1 MHKGICREEEEEC
14 KLNEHVLRR
23 EFNAGIHARPAFEDE
38 QEDRTADQGMNDA
51 DGSDFGRSDAACG
64 NIFRMSES
72 DITVLLFMCCL
83 CDSCINLNPSLL
95 KLLIHSAFRLV
106 DSYGLMFATF
116 NFYPFVHAGD
126 RKRRCVFSVLSDR
139 LGVASLL
146 PAVFVHTSV
155 SLEPSE
161 QRSNGKKK
169 QKKGTD
175 AERAVTP
182 GLGGQTKCTVI
193 YALNTK
199 NDEHEEE
206 IESLKEA
213 HEDEVQHIVTET
225 RDKIMQY
232 KSKMADE
239 ADLRRRLASL
249 EESVELHEHMKRQVE
264 EMRRDFEEKL
274 RAFSQTQAQFEADKR
289 RALEDL
295 RANHRQEVEELL
307 NNQQNQSATS
317 TEDQEK
323 LAELHRQEVEAL
335 MERLEELTKDKVRLM
350 EEYEAKLSKAQEYYE
365 RELEAMRRTH
375 QLTTENLLAWKRT
388 EVELRKEF
396 QAQEAALQRSLSKLR
411 SELQKAQEEAREN
424 RDKTNRLQTSLANAE
439 GTIKNQHKQ
448 LEEAI
453 QDGEIWVMQ
462 LKDTEYELEGSRER
476 VQQQATEILH
486 KASQIGSLQAT
497 QMAHEATIRNL
508 DQEQNRLKEKIG
520 RLEEEREALL
530 NQSQAANEQHRQQVL
545 KLEQSLRE
553 EHQGYEKELSRLRA
567 HYEEETR
574 RYREAQVRVLEEMED
589 KHQAMSEEAQ
599 QEKEEE
605 KKVLMKKMSQEF
617 EIKRLS
623 LEEQRDRLQQQL
635 DNLKEELSAKLNMAN
650 QEVSHLQELV
660 REGEQNLG
668 SAQTQINCLKE
679 TQEKLKIELDAT
691 RARVRETSNL
701 LTDLQEEIETQKQQH
716 EARVMSIRTE
726 EKQKMDKMADDLDQK
741 WRDALREE
749 VRLLKEELTEEYE
762 ADKQAAL
769 TQLSQQKELEMMAAR
784 EGWQRKVEDLLEQ
797 PETTNA
803 SFGKFSHASSI
814 QPSHQKPVTKES
826 HDKNATKCTISL
838 LKQSLEL
845 QLSQSQSALQQ
856 LQSQFNQERELLSQ
870 QLKGPGGASEAGA
883 ERGGSCLEGGPQED
897 LRYPETA
904 VRPGAADAE
913 IRAGGRRESEA
924 GNGFSTHCDE
934 LFTCCADA
942 YVCSDYTVT
951 MEINTTA
958 SLRAELNHLHATAIE
973 HLKQIHLKDN
983 TAVKR
988 ELEKAMEHSH
998 QQEQELLGRI
1008 SDLQAEV
1015 CSRSN
1020 RITDLDHEIHSL
1032 NETIDTLTRELELK
1046 GKEVLRVRSEANHQ
1060 IRAHEQDFA
1069 KRHER
1074 DMGELSVVHHRET
1087 HIMLADF
1094 NKAQEV
1100 LKDKI
1105 SALQILLEGTEEKL
1119 RNRESRP
1126 EDLHIIAELREMVTE
1141 REALVKK
1148 LVDDKKFY
1156 QLELVNRETG
1166 FSKVFNSSANVGVIN
1181 PLIKLKTGSQSDH
1194 RFHSQSALRF
1204 VSPPSHGGEKEE
1216 GREVEESSLPR
1227 LKKSL
1232 SLFRPLTPPPPPP
1245 PSPHPPHHPLPS
1257 LALPHA
1263 PHPPEP
1269 QAPHQGLRSFRS
1281 HFNRR
1286 FVFLPSIS
1294 RPEAKATTPS
1304 DPRGTEAGKSKEH
1317 VAKEEELYSQYFS
1330 F

>member
-1 MHKGICREEEEEC
+1 MATG
-14 KLNEHVLRR
+14 
-23 EFNAGIHARPAFEDE
+23 AGWQPPYSSSSSSSSSTKYTPSSMASMFY
-38 QEDRTADQGMNDA
+38 
-51 DGSDFGRSDAACG
+51 DGSLTLEYTQDLHLK
-64 NIFRMSES
+64 MS
-72 DITVLLFMCCL
+72 
-83 CDSCINLNPSLL
+83 
-95 KLLIHSAFRLV
+95 
-106 DSYGLMFATF
+106 
-116 NFYPFVHAGD
+116 
-126 RKRRCVFSVLSDR
+126 
-139 LGVASLL
+139 
-146 PAVFVHTSV
+146 
-155 SLEPSE
+155 
-161 QRSNGKKK
+161 KKIA
-169 QKKGTD
+169 Q
-175 AERAVTP
+175 
-182 GLGGQTKCTVI
+182 LTKVI

-249 EESVELHEHMKRQVE
+249 EESVELHEHMKRQALAEFEMYRQRMEDSQLCTEAQHTQRVVSMSREVE

-274 RAFSQTQAQFEADKR
+274 RAFSQAQAQFEAEKR
-289 RALEDL
+289 RALEEL
-295 RANHRQEVEELL
+295 RATHRQEVEELRD
-307 NNQQNQSATS
+307 NQQNHSANS
-317 TEDQEK
+317 SEDQEK
-323 LAELHRQEVEAL
+323 MAELHRQEVEAL
-335 MERLEELTKDKVRLM
+335 MDRLEELTKDKVRLV
-350 EEYEAKLSKAQEYYE
+350 EEYEAKLAKAQEYYE

-439 GTIKNQHKQ
+439 GTIQNLHKQ

-508 DQEQNRLKEKIG
+508 DLEQNRLKEKIG

-530 NQSQAANEQHRQQVL
+530 NQSQAANDQHKQQVL

-567 HYEEETR
+567 HYEEETLR
-574 RYREAQVRVLEEMED
+574 FREAQVRALEELED
-589 KHQAMSEEAQ
+589 KHRSMREDAE

-605 KKVLMKKMSQEF
+605 RELLITKMSQEF
-617 EIKRLS
+617 DIKRLS

-635 DNLKEELSAKLNMAN
+635 DNLKEELSAKVNMSN

-660 REGEQNLG
+660 REGEQNLS
-668 SAQTQINCLKE
+668 SAQNQISCLKD
-679 TQEKLKIELDAT
+679 TQEKLRIELDAT

-716 EARVMSIRTE
+716 EARVMAIRTE

-741 WRDALREE
+741 WREALREE

-769 TQLSQQKELEMMAAR
+769 TQVSQQKELELMAAR

-797 PETTNA
+797 
-803 SFGKFSHASSI
+803 
-814 QPSHQKPVTKES
+814 
-826 HDKNATKCTISL
+826 ISL

-870 QLKGPGGASEAGA
+870 QLKEMQREHQRREHRLQEAHCCA
-883 ERGGSCLEGGPQED
+883 LSTMEEARQHQ
-897 LRYPETA
+897 
-904 VRPGAADAE
+904 
-913 IRAGGRRESEA
+913 IRALEERLKQEQREEVHALKEAHRRTLEILRQQSEQELQTLRFELEDEGKA
-924 GNGFSTHCDE
+924 KLVLKTFSHLT
-934 LFTCCADA
+934 
-942 YVCSDYTVT
+942 YGVWVP
-951 MEINTTA
+951 A

-973 HLKQIHLKDN
+973 HLKQIHIKEN
-983 TAVKR
+983 STAKR
-988 ELEKAMEHSH
+988 ELEKALEHSH
-998 QQEQELLGRI
+998 QKEQELLVRI
-1008 SDLQAEV
+1008 SDLEAEV
-1015 CSRSN
+1015 CSRNS
-1020 RITDLDHEIHSL
+1020 RITNLDHEIHSL

-1060 IRAHEQDFA
+1060 IRVHEQDLT

-1074 DMGELSVVHHRET
+1074 DLGEMNAVHHRET
-1087 HIMLADF
+1087 HIILADF

-1100 LKDKI
+1100 LRDKI

-1126 EDLHIIAELREMVTE
+1126 EDLHLIAELREMVTE

-1181 PLIKLKTGSQSDH
+1181 PLIKSKAGSQSEH
-1194 RFHSQSALRF
+1194 RLNSFPSHSALRF
-1204 VSPPSHGGEKEE
+1204 VSPPTMTHEGQEE
-1216 GREVEESSLPR
+1216 AGREVEE
-1227 LKKSL
+1227 
-1232 SLFRPLTPPPPPP
+1232 
-1245 PSPHPPHHPLPS
+1245 PS
-1257 LALPHA
+1257 
-1263 PHPPEP
+1263 
-1269 QAPHQGLRSFRS
+1269 
-1281 HFNRR
+1281 
-1286 FVFLPSIS
+1286 
-1294 RPEAKATTPS
+1294 
-1304 DPRGTEAGKSKEH
+1304 
-1317 VAKEEELYSQYFS
+1317 
-1330 F
+1330 

>member
-1 MHKGICREEEEEC
+1 MATG
-14 KLNEHVLRR
+14 
-23 EFNAGIHARPAFEDE
+23 AGWQPPYNTSTSNTKYTPSPTSTMFY
-38 QEDRTADQGMNDA
+38 
-51 DGSDFGRSDAACG
+51 DGSLTLEYTQDLHLK
-64 NIFRMSES
+64 MS
-72 DITVLLFMCCL
+72 
-83 CDSCINLNPSLL
+83 
-95 KLLIHSAFRLV
+95 
-106 DSYGLMFATF
+106 
-116 NFYPFVHAGD
+116 
-126 RKRRCVFSVLSDR
+126 
-139 LGVASLL
+139 
-146 PAVFVHTSV
+146 
-155 SLEPSE
+155 
-161 QRSNGKKK
+161 KKIA
-169 QKKGTD
+169 Q
-175 AERAVTP
+175 
-182 GLGGQTKCTVI
+182 LTKVI

-249 EESVELHEHMKRQVE
+249 EESVELHEHMKRQALAEFEMYRQRMEDSQLCTEAQHTQRVVSMSREVE

-274 RAFSQTQAQFEADKR
+274 RAFSQAQAQFEADKR
-289 RALEDL
+289 RALEEL
-295 RANHRQEVEELL
+295 RATHRQEVEELL

-335 MERLEELTKDKVRLM
+335 MERVEELTKDKVRLV
-350 EEYEAKLSKAQEYYE
+350 EEYEAKLAKAQEYYE

-508 DQEQNRLKEKIG
+508 DQEQSRLKEKIS
-520 RLEEEREALL
+520 RLEEERETLL
-530 NQSQAANEQHRQQVL
+530 NQSQVANEQHKQQVL

-553 EHQGYEKELSRLRA
+553 EHQGYEKELTRLRA
-567 HYEEETR
+567 HYEEEMLR
-574 RYREAQVRVLEEMED
+574 FKEAQVRALEELEE

-605 KKVLMKKMSQEF
+605 KKLLVAKMSQEF

-668 SAQTQINCLKE
+668 SAQTQITCLRE

-691 RARVRETSNL
+691 RSRVRETSSL
-701 LTDLQEEIETQKQQH
+701 LTDLQEEIETQRQQH

-762 ADKQAAL
+762 ADKQVAL

-797 PETTNA
+797 
-803 SFGKFSHASSI
+803 
-814 QPSHQKPVTKES
+814 
-826 HDKNATKCTISL
+826 ISL

-870 QLKGPGGASEAGA
+870 QLKEMQREHQRREHRLQEAHCCA
-883 ERGGSCLEGGPQED
+883 LSTMEEARQHQ
-897 LRYPETA
+897 
-904 VRPGAADAE
+904 
-913 IRAGGRRESEA
+913 IRALEERLKQEQREEVHALKEAHRRTLDILRQQSDQELQTLRFELE
-924 GNGFSTHCDE
+924 DE
-934 LFTCCADA
+934 GKAKL
-942 YVCSDYTVT
+942 
-951 MEINTTA
+951 A

-973 HLKQIHLKDN
+973 HLKQIHLKEN
-983 TAVKR
+983 TAAKR

-998 QQEQELLGRI
+998 KQEQELLVRI

-1060 IRAHEQDFA
+1060 IRAHEQDLS

-1074 DMGELSVVHHRET
+1074 DLGELTVVHHRET
-1087 HIMLADF
+1087 QIMLADF

-1166 FSKVFNSSANVGVIN
+1166 FNKVFNSSANVGVIN
-1181 PLIKLKTGSQSDH
+1181 PLIKLKTGSQSGH
-1194 RFHSQSALRF
+1194 RFTSFPSQSALRL
-1204 VSPPSHGGEKEE
+1204 VSPPTMSHEGEEEE
-1216 GREVEESSLPR
+1216 GREVVEVGPGGCLAPPHSPLHRSLPR
-1227 LKKSL
+1227 LRKAPPLFSPLPL
-1232 SLFRPLTPPPPPP
+1232 SPLPQHHPPPPPP
-1245 PSPHPPHHPLPS
+1245 PSPHPPHHPMPS
-1257 LALPHA
+1257 LALPPHA
-1263 PHPPEP
+1263 PHPQEALV
-1269 QAPHQGLRSFRS
+1269 QHQGLQSFRS
-1281 HFNRR
+1281 
-1286 FVFLPSIS
+1286 L
-1294 RPEAKATTPS
+1294 PEANATTPS
-1304 DPRGTEAGKSKEH
+1304 NLRGLEAGKSKEYI
-1317 VAKEEELYSQYFS
+1317 AKEEELYSQYFS

>member
-1 MHKGICREEEEEC
+1 MAAGAGWLPPYSSASGGGI
-14 KLNEHVLRR
+14 KH
-23 EFNAGIHARPAFEDE
+23 PSSSSS
-38 QEDRTADQGMNDA
+38 GMFY
-51 DGSDFGRSDAACG
+51 DGSVTLDYTQEMHLK
-64 NIFRMSES
+64 MS
-72 DITVLLFMCCL
+72 
-83 CDSCINLNPSLL
+83 
-95 KLLIHSAFRLV
+95 
-106 DSYGLMFATF
+106 
-116 NFYPFVHAGD
+116 
-126 RKRRCVFSVLSDR
+126 
-139 LGVASLL
+139 
-146 PAVFVHTSV
+146 
-155 SLEPSE
+155 
-161 QRSNGKKK
+161 KKIA
-169 QKKGTD
+169 Q
-175 AERAVTP
+175 
-182 GLGGQTKCTVI
+182 LTKVI

-206 IESLKEA
+206 IESLKDA

-249 EESVELHEHMKRQVE
+249 EESVELHEHMKRQALAEFEMYRQRMEDSQLCTEAQHTQRVVSMSREVE

-274 RAFSQTQAQFEADKR
+274 RAFSQAQAQFEVEKR

-295 RANHRQEVEELL
+295 RHTHRQEVEELL

-335 MERLEELTKDKVRLM
+335 MERVEELTKDKVRLV
-350 EEYEAKLSKAQEYYE
+350 EEFEAKLGKAQEYYE

-424 RDKTNRLQTSLANAE
+424 RDKTNRLQTSLANTE
-439 GTIKNQHKQ
+439 GTIKNLHKQ

-497 QMAHEATIRNL
+497 QMAHEASIRNL
-508 DQEQNRLKEKIG
+508 EQEQSRLKEKIG

-530 NQSQAANEQHRQQVL
+530 NQNQSNNEQHKQQVL
-545 KLEQSLRE
+545 TLEQSLRE
-553 EHQGYEKELSRLRA
+553 DHQGYEKELSRLRA
-567 HYEEETR
+567 HYEDEAR
-574 RYREAQVRVLEEMED
+574 RFREAQVRALEDMEE
-589 KHQAMSEEAQ
+589 KHRTMTEEAQ

-605 KKVLMKKMSQEF
+605 KKLLVAEMSQEF

-635 DNLKEELSAKLNMAN
+635 DNLKEELLAKVNMAN

-660 REGEQNLG
+660 REGQQNLG
-668 SAQTQINCLKE
+668 SAQTQISCLKE
-679 TQEKLKIELDAT
+679 TQEKLRIELDAT

-701 LTDLQEEIETQKQQH
+701 LTDLQEEIETEKQQH

-726 EKQKMDKMADDLDQK
+726 EKQKTDKMADDLDQK

-762 ADKQAAL
+762 ADKQAVL

-797 PETTNA
+797 
-803 SFGKFSHASSI
+803 
-814 QPSHQKPVTKES
+814 
-826 HDKNATKCTISL
+826 ISL

-845 QLSQSQSALQQ
+845 QLSQSQAALQQ
-856 LQSQFNQERELLSQ
+856 LQSQFSQERELLSQ
-870 QLKGPGGASEAGA
+870 QLKEMQREHQRREHRLQEAHCCA
-883 ERGGSCLEGGPQED
+883 LSTMEEARQHQ
-897 LRYPETA
+897 
-904 VRPGAADAE
+904 
-913 IRAGGRRESEA
+913 IRALEERLKQEQREEVHVLKEAHRRTLDILRQQSEQELQTLR
-924 GNGFSTHCDE
+924 FELEDE
-934 LFTCCADA
+934 GKAKL
-942 YVCSDYTVT
+942 
-951 MEINTTA
+951 A

-973 HLKQIHLKDN
+973 HLKQIHLKEN
-983 TAVKR
+983 TAAKR
-988 ELEKAMEHSH
+988 ELENAMKHSH
-998 QQEQELLGRI
+998 EQEEELLLRL

-1046 GKEVLRVRSEANHQ
+1046 GKEVLRVRSEANQQ
-1060 IRAHEQDFA
+1060 IRAHEQDLT

-1074 DMGELSVVHHRET
+1074 DLGELSIVHHRET
-1087 HIMLADF
+1087 QIMLADF

-1126 EDLHIIAELREMVTE
+1126 EDLHVIAELREMVTE

-1181 PLIKLKTGSQSDH
+1181 PLIKH
-1194 RFHSQSALRF
+1194 
-1204 VSPPSHGGEKEE
+1204 
-1216 GREVEESSLPR
+1216 
-1227 LKKSL
+1227 
-1232 SLFRPLTPPPPPP
+1232 PLPPP
-1245 PSPHPPHHPLPS
+1245 PHPPHHPPPS
-1257 LALPHA
+1257 LAPPPPYA
-1263 PHPPEP
+1263 PHPQEAPLKP
-1269 QAPHQGLRSFRS
+1269 QALLSHRS
-1281 HFNRR
+1281 
-1286 FVFLPSIS
+1286 L
-1294 RPEAKATTPS
+1294 PEAGMA
-1304 DPRGTEAGKSKEH
+1304 DLNGAEEEEGQSKETLT
-1317 VAKEEELYSQYFS
+1317 EEDELYAQYFT

>member
-1 MHKGICREEEEEC
+1 MATG
-14 KLNEHVLRR
+14 
-23 EFNAGIHARPAFEDE
+23 AGWQPPYNTSTSSSTKYT
-38 QEDRTADQGMNDA
+38 QSPTASMFY
-51 DGSDFGRSDAACG
+51 DGSLTLDYTQDLHLK
-64 NIFRMSES
+64 MS
-72 DITVLLFMCCL
+72 
-83 CDSCINLNPSLL
+83 
-95 KLLIHSAFRLV
+95 
-106 DSYGLMFATF
+106 
-116 NFYPFVHAGD
+116 
-126 RKRRCVFSVLSDR
+126 
-139 LGVASLL
+139 
-146 PAVFVHTSV
+146 
-155 SLEPSE
+155 
-161 QRSNGKKK
+161 KKIA
-169 QKKGTD
+169 Q
-175 AERAVTP
+175 
-182 GLGGQTKCTVI
+182 LTKVI

-206 IESLKEA
+206 LESLKEA
-213 HEDEVQHIVTET
+213 HVDEVQHIVTET

-249 EESVELHEHMKRQVE
+249 EESVELHEHMKRQALAEFEMYRQRMEDSQLCTEAQHTQRVVSMSREVE

-274 RAFSQTQAQFEADKR
+274 RSFSQAQAHFEAEKR
-289 RALEDL
+289 RALEEL
-295 RANHRQEVEELL
+295 RTTHRQEVEELL

-317 TEDQEK
+317 TEDQER

-335 MERLEELTKDKVRLM
+335 MERVEEITKDKVRLV
-350 EEYEAKLSKAQEYYE
+350 EEYEAKLGKAQEYYE

-411 SELQKAQEEAREN
+411 SELQKAHEEAREN
-424 RDKTNRLQTSLANAE
+424 RDRTNRLQTSLANAE
-439 GTIKNQHKQ
+439 GTIKNLHKQ

-497 QMAHEATIRNL
+497 QMAHEASIRNL
-508 DQEQNRLKEKIG
+508 DQEQSRLKEKIS

-530 NQSQAANEQHRQQVL
+530 NQSQACNEQHKQQVI

-567 HYEEETR
+567 HYEEEMHR
-574 RYREAQVRVLEEMED
+574 FREAQVRALEELEE

-605 KKVLMKKMSQEF
+605 KRLLMTKMSQEF

-650 QEVSHLQELV
+650 QEVSHFQELV
-660 REGEQNLG
+660 REGQQNMG
-668 SAQTQINCLKE
+668 SAQTQISCLKE
-679 TQEKLKIELDAT
+679 TQEKLKVELDAT

-701 LTDLQEEIETQKQQH
+701 LHDLQEEIETQKQQH

-762 ADKQAAL
+762 ADKQAAQ

-797 PETTNA
+797 NPQH
-803 SFGKFSHASSI
+803 K
-814 QPSHQKPVTKES
+814 
-826 HDKNATKCTISL
+826 ISL

-870 QLKGPGGASEAGA
+870 QLKEMQREHQRREHRLQEAHCCA
-883 ERGGSCLEGGPQED
+883 LSTMEEARQHQ
-897 LRYPETA
+897 
-904 VRPGAADAE
+904 
-913 IRAGGRRESEA
+913 IRALEERLKQEQREEVHALKEAHRRTFDILRQQSDQELQTLRFELE
-924 GNGFSTHCDE
+924 DE
-934 LFTCCADA
+934 GKAKL
-942 YVCSDYTVT
+942 
-951 MEINTTA
+951 A

-973 HLKQIHLKDN
+973 HLKQIHLKEH
-983 TAVKR
+983 TVVKR

-998 QQEQELLGRI
+998 QQEQELLVRV
-1008 SDLQAEV
+1008 SDLQSEV
-1015 CSRSN
+1015 CSRCN

-1032 NETIDTLTRELELK
+1032 NETIDTLTRELEHK

-1060 IRAHEQDFA
+1060 IRAHEQDLA

-1074 DMGELSVVHHRET
+1074 DLGEISVVHHRET
-1087 HIMLADF
+1087 QIMLADF

-1105 SALQILLEGTEEKL
+1105 TALQILLEGTEEKL

-1126 EDLHIIAELREMVTE
+1126 EDLHLIAELREMVTE

-1181 PLIKLKTGSQSDH
+1181 PLIK
-1194 RFHSQSALRF
+1194 F
-1204 VSPPSHGGEKEE
+1204 
-1216 GREVEESSLPR
+1216 
-1227 LKKSL
+1227 
-1232 SLFRPLTPPPPPP
+1232 
-1245 PSPHPPHHPLPS
+1245 
-1257 LALPHA
+1257 
-1263 PHPPEP
+1263 
-1269 QAPHQGLRSFRS
+1269 
-1281 HFNRR
+1281 
-1286 FVFLPSIS
+1286 
-1294 RPEAKATTPS
+1294 
-1304 DPRGTEAGKSKEH
+1304 
-1317 VAKEEELYSQYFS
+1317 
-1330 F
+1330 

>member
-1 MHKGICREEEEEC
+1 MA
-14 KLNEHVLRR
+14 
-23 EFNAGIHARPAFEDE
+23 AGAGWQPPFSGSVAGKHSPPSGCFYGGGTLEYT
-38 QEDRTADQGMNDA
+38 QELHLK
-51 DGSDFGRSDAACG
+51 
-64 NIFRMSES
+64 MS
-72 DITVLLFMCCL
+72 
-83 CDSCINLNPSLL
+83 
-95 KLLIHSAFRLV
+95 
-106 DSYGLMFATF
+106 
-116 NFYPFVHAGD
+116 
-126 RKRRCVFSVLSDR
+126 
-139 LGVASLL
+139 
-146 PAVFVHTSV
+146 
-155 SLEPSE
+155 
-161 QRSNGKKK
+161 KKIA
-169 QKKGTD
+169 Q
-175 AERAVTP
+175 
-182 GLGGQTKCTVI
+182 LTKVI

-249 EESVELHEHMKRQVE
+249 EESVELHEHMKRQALAEFEMYRQRMEDSQLCTEAQHTQRVVSMSREVE

-274 RAFSQTQAQFEADKR
+274 RSFSQAQAQFEADKR
-289 RALEDL
+289 RALEEL
-295 RANHRQEVEELL
+295 RAAHRQEVEELL
-307 NNQQNQSATS
+307 NNQQNQSASS

-335 MERLEELTKDKVRLM
+335 MERVEELSKDKVRLV
-350 EEYEAKLSKAQEYYE
+350 EEYEAKLGKAQEYYE

-439 GTIKNQHKQ
+439 GTIKNLHKQ

-486 KASQIGSLQAT
+486 KASKSSFCLFLQ
-497 QMAHEATIRNL
+497 
-508 DQEQNRLKEKIG
+508 
-520 RLEEEREALL
+520 
-530 NQSQAANEQHRQQVL
+530 
-545 KLEQSLRE
+545 
-553 EHQGYEKELSRLRA
+553 HQ
-567 HYEEETR
+567 
-574 RYREAQVRVLEEMED
+574 
-589 KHQAMSEEAQ
+589 
-599 QEKEEE
+599 
-605 KKVLMKKMSQEF
+605 KMSQEF

-660 REGEQNLG
+660 REGEQNMG
-668 SAQTQINCLKE
+668 SAQTQISCLKE

-749 VRLLKEELTEEYE
+749 VRLLKEELNEEYE
-762 ADKQAAL
+762 VDKQASL

-797 PETTNA
+797 
-803 SFGKFSHASSI
+803 
-814 QPSHQKPVTKES
+814 
-826 HDKNATKCTISL
+826 ISL

-870 QLKGPGGASEAGA
+870 QLKEMQREHQRREHRLQEAHCCA
-883 ERGGSCLEGGPQED
+883 LSTMEEARQHQ
-897 LRYPETA
+897 
-904 VRPGAADAE
+904 
-913 IRAGGRRESEA
+913 IRALEERLKQEQREEVHALKEAHRRTLDILRQQSDQELQTLRFELE
-924 GNGFSTHCDE
+924 DE
-934 LFTCCADA
+934 GKAKL
-942 YVCSDYTVT
+942 
-951 MEINTTA
+951 A

-973 HLKQIHLKDN
+973 HLKQIHLKDH
-983 TAVKR
+983 TSVKR
-988 ELEKAMEHSH
+988 DLENAMEHSH
-998 QQEQELLGRI
+998 QQEQELLVRI
-1008 SDLQAEV
+1008 SDLQSEV

-1060 IRAHEQDFA
+1060 IRAHEQDLT

-1074 DMGELSVVHHRET
+1074 DLGELSAVHHRET
-1087 HIMLADF
+1087 QIMLADF

-1126 EDLHIIAELREMVTE
+1126 EDLHLIAELREMVTE

-1166 FSKVFNSSANVGVIN
+1166 FNKVFNSSANVGVIN
-1181 PLIKLKTGSQSDH
+1181 PLIK
-1194 RFHSQSALRF
+1194 
-1204 VSPPSHGGEKEE
+1204 PS
-1216 GREVEESSLPR
+1216 
-1227 LKKSL
+1227 
-1232 SLFRPLTPPPPPP
+1232 
-1245 PSPHPPHHPLPS
+1245 
-1257 LALPHA
+1257 
-1263 PHPPEP
+1263 
-1269 QAPHQGLRSFRS
+1269 
-1281 HFNRR
+1281 
-1286 FVFLPSIS
+1286 
-1294 RPEAKATTPS
+1294 
-1304 DPRGTEAGKSKEH
+1304 
-1317 VAKEEELYSQYFS
+1317 
-1330 F
+1330 

>member
-1 MHKGICREEEEEC
+1 MPR
-14 KLNEHVLRR
+14 KLLALGYEPTVSGAS
-23 EFNAGIHARPAFEDE
+23 EAGRDASRLAWGQDWAGSTSSGSGGGKCSSCPASS
-38 QEDRTADQGMNDA
+38 GMFY
-51 DGSDFGRSDAACG
+51 DGSLTLEYTQDLHLK
-64 NIFRMSES
+64 MS
-72 DITVLLFMCCL
+72 
-83 CDSCINLNPSLL
+83 
-95 KLLIHSAFRLV
+95 
-106 DSYGLMFATF
+106 
-116 NFYPFVHAGD
+116 
-126 RKRRCVFSVLSDR
+126 
-139 LGVASLL
+139 
-146 PAVFVHTSV
+146 
-155 SLEPSE
+155 
-161 QRSNGKKK
+161 KKIA
-169 QKKGTD
+169 Q
-175 AERAVTP
+175 
-182 GLGGQTKCTVI
+182 LTKVI

-249 EESVELHEHMKRQVE
+249 EESVELHEHMKRQVIRCCRALSALAEFEMYRQRMEDSQLCTEAQHTQRVVSMSREVE

-274 RAFSQTQAQFEADKR
+274 RTFSQAQAQFEADKR
-289 RALEDL
+289 RALDEM
-295 RANHRQEVEELL
+295 RATHRQEVEELR
-307 NNQQNQSATS
+307 NNQQNHSATS
-317 TEDQEK
+317 AEDQEK
-323 LAELHRQEVEAL
+323 LAELHRQEVESL
-335 MERLEELTKDKVRLM
+335 MERVEELTKDKVRLV
-350 EEYEAKLSKAQEYYE
+350 EEYEAKLAKAQEYYE

-439 GTIKNQHKQ
+439 GTIKNLHKQ

-462 LKDTEYELEGSRER
+462 LKDTEYELESSRER

-508 DQEQNRLKEKIG
+508 DQEQSRLKEKIS
-520 RLEEEREALL
+520 RLEEGRESLL
-530 NQSQAANEQHRQQVL
+530 NQSQAANEQHKQQVV

-567 HYEEETR
+567 HYEEETL
-574 RYREAQVRVLEEMED
+574 RYKEAQVRALEELED
-589 KHQAMSEEAQ
+589 KHRTMREEAHH
-599 QEKEEE
+599 EKEEE
-605 KKVLMKKMSQEF
+605 KKLLINKMSQEF

-635 DNLKEELSAKLNMAN
+635 DNLKEELTAKVNMAN
-650 QEVSHLQELV
+650 QEVSHLQEMV
-660 REGEQNLG
+660 REGEQNLN
-668 SAQTQINCLKE
+668 SAQTQISCLKE
-679 TQEKLKIELDAT
+679 TQDKLRIELDAT

-716 EARVMSIRTE
+716 EARVMAIRTE

-749 VRLLKEELTEEYE
+749 VRLLREELTEEYE

-769 TQLSQQKELEMMAAR
+769 TQLSQQKELELMAAR

-797 PETTNA
+797 
-803 SFGKFSHASSI
+803 
-814 QPSHQKPVTKES
+814 
-826 HDKNATKCTISL
+826 ISL

-845 QLSQSQSALQQ
+845 QLTQSQSSLQQ

-870 QLKGPGGASEAGA
+870 QLKEMQREHQRREHRLQEAHCCALSTMEEARQHQIRALEERLKQEQREEVHALKEAHRRTLEILRQQSE
-883 ERGGSCLEGGPQED
+883 QELQT
-897 LRYPETA
+897 LRYEL
-904 VRPGAADAE
+904 E
-913 IRAGGRRESEA
+913 
-924 GNGFSTHCDE
+924 DE
-934 LFTCCADA
+934 GKAKL
-942 YVCSDYTVT
+942 
-951 MEINTTA
+951 A

-973 HLKQIHLKDN
+973 HLKQIHLKEN
-983 TAVKR
+983 NVAKR

-998 QQEQELLGRI
+998 KQEQELLVRL
-1008 SDLQAEV
+1008 SDLQGEL

-1060 IRAHEQDFA
+1060 IRAHEQDLG
-1069 KRHER
+1069 KRHDR
-1074 DMGELSVVHHRET
+1074 DLEELRIVHHREAQ
-1087 HIMLADF
+1087 IMLADF

-1100 LKDKI
+1100 LRDKI

-1126 EDLHIIAELREMVTE
+1126 EDLHLIAELREMVTE

-1166 FSKVFNSSANVGVIN
+1166 FNKVFNSSANVGVIN
-1181 PLIKLKTGSQSDH
+1181 PLIKSKTGSQSDWRPPSFPSH
-1194 RFHSQSALRF
+1194 SALRI
-1204 VSPPSHGGEKEE
+1204 VSPPATSRE
-1216 GREVEESSLPR
+1216 GQEQEGQEVEEVGPGGCVVPPHSPLQRSLPR
-1227 LKKSL
+1227 LKKAL
-1232 SLFRPLTPPPPPP
+1232 PLFSPPLPPHPSHHPTPPP
-1245 PSPHPPHHPLPS
+1245 
-1257 LALPHA
+1257 HA
-1263 PHPPEP
+1263 PQDPHVQH
-1269 QAPHQGLRSFRS
+1269 QALQVCRS
-1281 HFNRR
+1281 
-1286 FVFLPSIS
+1286 L
-1294 RPEAKATTPS
+1294 PEANAATPS
-1304 DPRGTEAGKSKEH
+1304 DSGGTEEEKSKEYLT
-1317 VAKEEELYSQYFS
+1317 KEEELYSQYFT

>member
-1 MHKGICREEEEEC
+1 MATG
-14 KLNEHVLRR
+14 
-23 EFNAGIHARPAFEDE
+23 AGWQPPYNPPTTLSSKFAPPPPSSMFY
-38 QEDRTADQGMNDA
+38 
-51 DGSDFGRSDAACG
+51 DG
-64 NIFRMSES
+64 
-72 DITVLLFMCCL
+72 
-83 CDSCINLNPSLL
+83 
-95 KLLIHSAFRLV
+95 
-106 DSYGLMFATF
+106 GL
-116 NFYPFVHAGD
+116 
-126 RKRRCVFSVLSDR
+126 
-139 LGVASLL
+139 
-146 PAVFVHTSV
+146 
-155 SLEPSE
+155 SLEYTQDLHLKMS
-161 QRSNGKKK
+161 KKIA
-169 QKKGTD
+169 Q
-175 AERAVTP
+175 
-182 GLGGQTKCTVI
+182 LTKVI

-232 KSKMADE
+232 KSKMSDE
-239 ADLRRRLASL
+239 ADLRRRLAGL
-249 EESVELHEHMKRQVE
+249 EESVELHEHMKRQALAEFEMYRQRMEDSQLCTEAQHTQRVVSMSREVE

-274 RAFSQTQAQFEADKR
+274 RSFSTAQAQFEAEKR

-295 RANHRQEVEELL
+295 RTTHRQEVEDLL
-307 NNQQNQSATS
+307 NKQHNQSASS

-335 MERLEELTKDKVRLM
+335 MERVEELSKDKVRLV
-350 EEYEAKLSKAQEYYE
+350 EEYEAKLGKAQEYYE

-439 GTIKNQHKQ
+439 GTIKNLHKQ

-462 LKDTEYELEGSRER
+462 LKDTEYELESSRER

-497 QMAHEATIRNL
+497 QMSHEATIRNL
-508 DQEQNRLKEKIG
+508 DLEQNRLKEKIG
-520 RLEEEREALL
+520 RLEEEREAVL
-530 NQSQAANEQHRQQVL
+530 NQSQTASEQHKQTVI

-553 EHQGYEKELSRLRA
+553 EHQGYEKELCRLRA
-567 HYEEETR
+567 HYEEETHR
-574 RYREAQVRVLEEMED
+574 FKDAQVRVLGELEE
-589 KHQAMSEEAQ
+589 KHTAMREEAQ

-605 KKVLMKKMSQEF
+605 KTILIAKLSQEF

-668 SAQTQINCLKE
+668 SAQTQISCLKE
-679 TQEKLKIELDAT
+679 TQEKLRTELDAT
-691 RARVRETSNL
+691 RSRVRETSNL
-701 LTDLQEEIETQKQQH
+701 LTDLQEEIETQRQQH
-716 EARVMSIRTE
+716 DARVMSIRTE

-749 VRLLKEELTEEYE
+749 VRLLKEELTEEYD
-762 ADKQAAL
+762 ADKQVTL

-784 EGWQRKVEDLLEQ
+784 ESWQRKVEDLLEQ
-797 PETTNA
+797 
-803 SFGKFSHASSI
+803 
-814 QPSHQKPVTKES
+814 
-826 HDKNATKCTISL
+826 ISL

-870 QLKGPGGASEAGA
+870 QLKEMQREHQRREHRLQEAHCCA
-883 ERGGSCLEGGPQED
+883 LSTMEEARQHQ
-897 LRYPETA
+897 
-904 VRPGAADAE
+904 
-913 IRAGGRRESEA
+913 IRALEERLKQEQREEVHALKEAHRRTLDILRQQSDQELQTLRFELE
-924 GNGFSTHCDE
+924 DE
-934 LFTCCADA
+934 GKAKL
-942 YVCSDYTVT
+942 
-951 MEINTTA
+951 A

-973 HLKQIHLKDN
+973 HLKQIHLKEN
-983 TAVKR
+983 SVAKR

-998 QQEQELLGRI
+998 QQEQELLVRI
-1008 SDLQAEV
+1008 SDLQSEV

-1060 IRAHEQDFA
+1060 IRWVKNNCRAHEQDLT

-1074 DMGELSVVHHRET
+1074 DLGEMSILHHRET
-1087 HIMLADF
+1087 QIMLADF

-1105 SALQILLEGTEEKL
+1105 TALQILLEGTEEKL

-1126 EDLHIIAELREMVTE
+1126 EDLHLIAELRELVSE

-1166 FSKVFNSSANVGVIN
+1166 FSKVFTSSANVGVIN
-1181 PLIKLKTGSQSDH
+1181 PLIK
-1194 RFHSQSALRF
+1194 
-1204 VSPPSHGGEKEE
+1204 PS
-1216 GREVEESSLPR
+1216 
-1227 LKKSL
+1227 
-1232 SLFRPLTPPPPPP
+1232 
-1245 PSPHPPHHPLPS
+1245 
-1257 LALPHA
+1257 
-1263 PHPPEP
+1263 
-1269 QAPHQGLRSFRS
+1269 
-1281 HFNRR
+1281 
-1286 FVFLPSIS
+1286 
-1294 RPEAKATTPS
+1294 
-1304 DPRGTEAGKSKEH
+1304 
-1317 VAKEEELYSQYFS
+1317 
-1330 F
+1330 

>member
-1 MHKGICREEEEEC
+1 MA
-14 KLNEHVLRR
+14 
-23 EFNAGIHARPAFEDE
+23 AGAGWQPPYITSSTGSTKYTTTSPTSSSMFY
-38 QEDRTADQGMNDA
+38 
-51 DGSDFGRSDAACG
+51 DGSVTLEYTQDLHLK
-64 NIFRMSES
+64 MS
-72 DITVLLFMCCL
+72 
-83 CDSCINLNPSLL
+83 
-95 KLLIHSAFRLV
+95 
-106 DSYGLMFATF
+106 
-116 NFYPFVHAGD
+116 
-126 RKRRCVFSVLSDR
+126 
-139 LGVASLL
+139 
-146 PAVFVHTSV
+146 
-155 SLEPSE
+155 
-161 QRSNGKKK
+161 KKIA
-169 QKKGTD
+169 Q
-175 AERAVTP
+175 
-182 GLGGQTKCTVI
+182 LTKVI

-249 EESVELHEHMKRQVE
+249 EESVELHEQMKRQ
-264 EMRRDFEEKL
+264 
-274 RAFSQTQAQFEADKR
+274 A
-289 RALEDL
+289 
-295 RANHRQEVEELL
+295 
-307 NNQQNQSATS
+307 
-317 TEDQEK
+317 
-323 LAELHRQEVEAL
+323 LAEFEMYRQRMEDSQLCTEAQHTQRVVSMSREVEAL
-335 MERLEELTKDKVRLM
+335 MERVEELTKDKVRLV
-350 EEYEAKLSKAQEYYE
+350 EEYEAKLAKAQEYYE

-396 QAQEAALQRSLSKLR
+396 QAQDAALQRSLSKLR

-424 RDKTNRLQTSLANAE
+424 RDKTNRLQTSLVNAE
-439 GTIKNQHKQ
+439 GTIKNLHKQ

-462 LKDTEYELEGSRER
+462 LKDTEYELESSRER

-508 DQEQNRLKEKIG
+508 DQEQSRIKEKIS

-530 NQSQAANEQHRQQVL
+530 NQSQASSEQHKQQVI

-553 EHQGYEKELSRLRA
+553 EHQGYEKELSRLRT
-567 HYEEETR
+567 HFEEER
-574 RYREAQVRVLEEMED
+574 LRFKEAQVRAIEEMEE
-589 KHQAMSEEAQ
+589 KHQAMREEAL

-605 KKVLMKKMSQEF
+605 KEVLLAKISQEF

-660 REGEQNLG
+660 REGQQNLG
-668 SAQTQINCLKE
+668 SAQSQITCLKE
-679 TQEKLKIELDAT
+679 TQEKLKVELDAT

-716 EARVMSIRTE
+716 DARLMSIRTE
-726 EKQKMDKMADDLDQK
+726 EKQKTDKMADDLEQK
-741 WRDALREE
+741 WRDALQEE
-749 VRLLKEELTEEYE
+749 VRLLKEELNEEYE
-762 ADKQAAL
+762 ADKQSAL
-769 TQLSQQKELEMMAAR
+769 TQLSQQKELELMAAR

-797 PETTNA
+797 
-803 SFGKFSHASSI
+803 
-814 QPSHQKPVTKES
+814 
-826 HDKNATKCTISL
+826 ISL

-856 LQSQFNQERELLSQ
+856 LQSQFNQERELLNQ
-870 QLKGPGGASEAGA
+870 QLKEMQREHQRREHRLQEAHCCA
-883 ERGGSCLEGGPQED
+883 LSTMEEARQHQ
-897 LRYPETA
+897 
-904 VRPGAADAE
+904 
-913 IRAGGRRESEA
+913 IRALEERLKQEQREEVHALKEAHRRTLDILRQQSDQELQTLRFELE
-924 GNGFSTHCDE
+924 DE
-934 LFTCCADA
+934 GKAKL
-942 YVCSDYTVT
+942 
-951 MEINTTA
+951 A
-958 SLRAELNHLHATAIE
+958 SLRAELNHLHASAVE
-973 HLKQIHLKDN
+973 HLKQIHLKEN
-983 TAVKR
+983 SAVKR

-998 QQEQELLGRI
+998 QQCIRRRGQNFSSGHWLTYTLRLGPKQEQELLVRL

-1020 RITDLDHEIHSL
+1020 RITNLDHEIHSL

-1060 IRAHEQDFA
+1060 IRAHEQDLA

-1074 DMGELSVVHHRET
+1074 ELGEMSVVHHRET
-1087 HIMLADF
+1087 QIMLADF

-1126 EDLHIIAELREMVTE
+1126 EDLHLIAELREMVTE

-1166 FSKVFNSSANVGVIN
+1166 FNKVFNSSANVGVIN
-1181 PLIKLKTGSQSDH
+1181 PLIK
-1194 RFHSQSALRF
+1194 
-1204 VSPPSHGGEKEE
+1204 PS
-1216 GREVEESSLPR
+1216 
-1227 LKKSL
+1227 
-1232 SLFRPLTPPPPPP
+1232 
-1245 PSPHPPHHPLPS
+1245 
-1257 LALPHA
+1257 
-1263 PHPPEP
+1263 
-1269 QAPHQGLRSFRS
+1269 
-1281 HFNRR
+1281 
-1286 FVFLPSIS
+1286 
-1294 RPEAKATTPS
+1294 
-1304 DPRGTEAGKSKEH
+1304 
-1317 VAKEEELYSQYFS
+1317 
-1330 F
+1330 

>member
-1 MHKGICREEEEEC
+1 MATG
-14 KLNEHVLRR
+14 
-23 EFNAGIHARPAFEDE
+23 AGWQPPYSSSTSSTKYTPSPASSMFY
-38 QEDRTADQGMNDA
+38 
-51 DGSDFGRSDAACG
+51 DGSLTLEYTQDLHLK
-64 NIFRMSES
+64 MS
-72 DITVLLFMCCL
+72 
-83 CDSCINLNPSLL
+83 
-95 KLLIHSAFRLV
+95 
-106 DSYGLMFATF
+106 
-116 NFYPFVHAGD
+116 
-126 RKRRCVFSVLSDR
+126 
-139 LGVASLL
+139 
-146 PAVFVHTSV
+146 
-155 SLEPSE
+155 
-161 QRSNGKKK
+161 KKIA
-169 QKKGTD
+169 Q
-175 AERAVTP
+175 
-182 GLGGQTKCTVI
+182 LTKVI

-249 EESVELHEHMKRQVE
+249 EESVELHEHMKRQALAEFEMYRQRMEDSQLCTEAQHTQRVVSMSREVE

-274 RAFSQTQAQFEADKR
+274 RAFSQAQAQFEAEKR
-289 RALEDL
+289 RALEEL
-295 RANHRQEVEELL
+295 RTTHRQEVEELL
-307 NNQQNQSATS
+307 NNQQNQSAS
-317 TEDQEK
+317 SSEDQEK

-335 MERLEELTKDKVRLM
+335 MERVEELTKDKVCLV
-350 EEYEAKLSKAQEYYE
+350 EEYEAKLAKAQEYYE

-439 GTIKNQHKQ
+439 GTIKVNLHKQ

-508 DQEQNRLKEKIG
+508 DQEQSRLREKIN
-520 RLEEEREALL
+520 RQEEEREALL
-530 NQSQAANEQHRQQVL
+530 NQNHAANEQHKQQFSL
-545 KLEQSLRE
+545 K
-553 EHQGYEKELSRLRA
+553 EKTSHESCENTELSRLRA
-567 HYEEETR
+567 HYEEETLR
-574 RYREAQVRVLEEMED
+574 FREAQVRALEEMEE
-589 KHQAMSEEAQ
+589 KHRSMREEAQ

-605 KKVLMKKMSQEF
+605 K
-617 EIKRLS
+617 
-623 LEEQRDRLQQQL
+623 QL
-635 DNLKEELSAKLNMAN
+635 LITVNLLY
-650 QEVSHLQELV
+650 VSHLQELV
-660 REGEQNLG
+660 REGEQNLS
-668 SAQTQINCLKE
+668 SAQTQITCLKE

-701 LTDLQEEIETQKQQH
+701 LTDLQVRIKQNTLKNNFTQL
-716 EARVMSIRTE
+716 S
-726 EKQKMDKMADDLDQK
+726 LC
-741 WRDALREE
+741 REE
-749 VRLLKEELTEEYE
+749 VRLLKEELTEEYD

-797 PETTNA
+797 
-803 SFGKFSHASSI
+803 
-814 QPSHQKPVTKES
+814 
-826 HDKNATKCTISL
+826 ISL

-856 LQSQFNQERELLSQ
+856 LQSQFNQERELLGQ
-870 QLKGPGGASEAGA
+870 QLKGEGSAVVSAALEERLKQEQREEVHALKEAHRRTLDILRQQSDQ
-883 ERGGSCLEGGPQED
+883 ELQTLRFELE
-897 LRYPETA
+897 
-904 VRPGAADAE
+904 
-913 IRAGGRRESEA
+913 
-924 GNGFSTHCDE
+924 DE
-934 LFTCCADA
+934 GKAKL
-942 YVCSDYTVT
+942 
-951 MEINTTA
+951 A
-958 SLRAELNHLHATAIE
+958 SLRAELNHLHAAAIE
-973 HLKQIHLKDN
+973 HLKQIHLKEN
-983 TAVKR
+983 SAAKR
-988 ELEKAMEHSH
+988 ELEKAIEASH
-998 QQEQELLGRI
+998 QQEQELLVRI
-1008 SDLQAEV
+1008 SDLQAEL

-1060 IRAHEQDFA
+1060 IRAHEQDLT

-1074 DMGELSVVHHRET
+1074 DMGDLSVVHHRET
-1087 HIMLADF
+1087 QIMLADF

-1105 SALQILLEGTEEKL
+1105 SALQILLEGTEDKL

-1126 EDLHIIAELREMVTE
+1126 EDLHLIAELREMVTE

-1166 FSKVFNSSANVGVIN
+1166 FNKVFNSSANVGVIN
-1181 PLIKLKTGSQSDH
+1181 PLIK
-1194 RFHSQSALRF
+1194 
-1204 VSPPSHGGEKEE
+1204 VSCLVAK
-1216 GREVEESSLPR
+1216 
-1227 LKKSL
+1227 
-1232 SLFRPLTPPPPPP
+1232 
-1245 PSPHPPHHPLPS
+1245 
-1257 LALPHA
+1257 
-1263 PHPPEP
+1263 
-1269 QAPHQGLRSFRS
+1269 
-1281 HFNRR
+1281 
-1286 FVFLPSIS
+1286 IS
-1294 RPEAKATTPS
+1294 VCGS
-1304 DPRGTEAGKSKEH
+1304 DPGSCGCLSSSH
-1317 VAKEEELYSQYFS
+1317 SN
-1330 F
+1330 

>member
-1 MHKGICREEEEEC
+1 MATG
-14 KLNEHVLRR
+14 
-23 EFNAGIHARPAFEDE
+23 AGWQQQHSGSSSKYSPSSSFY
-38 QEDRTADQGMNDA
+38 DQSLQLEYTQDLHLK
-51 DGSDFGRSDAACG
+51 
-64 NIFRMSES
+64 MS
-72 DITVLLFMCCL
+72 
-83 CDSCINLNPSLL
+83 
-95 KLLIHSAFRLV
+95 
-106 DSYGLMFATF
+106 
-116 NFYPFVHAGD
+116 
-126 RKRRCVFSVLSDR
+126 
-139 LGVASLL
+139 
-146 PAVFVHTSV
+146 
-155 SLEPSE
+155 
-161 QRSNGKKK
+161 KKIA
-169 QKKGTD
+169 Q
-175 AERAVTP
+175 
-182 GLGGQTKCTVI
+182 LTKVI

-249 EESVELHEHMKRQVE
+249 EESVELHEHMKRQ
-264 EMRRDFEEKL
+264 
-274 RAFSQTQAQFEADKR
+274 A
-289 RALEDL
+289 
-295 RANHRQEVEELL
+295 
-307 NNQQNQSATS
+307 
-317 TEDQEK
+317 
-323 LAELHRQEVEAL
+323 LAEFEMYRQRMEDSQLCTEAQHTQRVVSMSREVEAL
-335 MERLEELTKDKVRLM
+335 MERVEELSKDKVRLV
-350 EEYEAKLSKAQEYYE
+350 EEYEAKLGKAQEYYE

-439 GTIKNQHKQ
+439 GTIKNLHKQ

-508 DQEQNRLKEKIG
+508 DQEQSRLKEKIG

-530 NQSQAANEQHRQQVL
+530 NQSQAANEQHKQQVV

-567 HYEEETR
+567 HYEEETHR
-574 RYREAQVRVLEEMED
+574 FREAQVRALEELEE
-589 KHQAMSEEAQ
+589 KHRALREEAQ
-599 QEKEEE
+599 QEKEDE
-605 KKVLMKKMSQEF
+605 KKLLMTKLSQEF

-660 REGEQNLG
+660 REGEQNMG
-668 SAQTQINCLKE
+668 SAQTQISCLKE

-762 ADKQAAL
+762 VDKQAAL
-769 TQLSQQKELEMMAAR
+769 NQLSQQKELEMMAAR

-797 PETTNA
+797 
-803 SFGKFSHASSI
+803 
-814 QPSHQKPVTKES
+814 
-826 HDKNATKCTISL
+826 ISL

-845 QLSQSQSALQQ
+845 QLSQSQSALQL
-856 LQSQFNQERELLSQ
+856 LQSQFSQERELLSQ
-870 QLKGPGGASEAGA
+870 QLKEMQREHQRREHRLQEAHCCA
-883 ERGGSCLEGGPQED
+883 LSTMEEARQHQ
-897 LRYPETA
+897 
-904 VRPGAADAE
+904 
-913 IRAGGRRESEA
+913 IRALEERLKQEQREEVHALKEAHRRTLDILRQQSDQELQTLRFELE
-924 GNGFSTHCDE
+924 DE
-934 LFTCCADA
+934 GKAKL
-942 YVCSDYTVT
+942 
-951 MEINTTA
+951 A

-973 HLKQIHLKDN
+973 HLKQIHLKEH
-983 TAVKR
+983 TSIKR
-988 ELEKAMEHSH
+988 ELETAMEHSH
-998 QQEQELLGRI
+998 QQEQELLVRI

-1046 GKEVLRVRSEANHQ
+1046 GKEVLRVRSEATHQ
-1060 IRAHEQDFA
+1060 IRAHEQDLV

-1074 DMGELSVVHHRET
+1074 DLGEMSAVHHRET
-1087 HIMLADF
+1087 QIMLADF

-1126 EDLHIIAELREMVTE
+1126 EDLHLIAELREMVTE

-1166 FSKVFNSSANVGVIN
+1166 FNKVFNSSANVGVIN
-1181 PLIKLKTGSQSDH
+1181 PLIKSKTGSQSEQ
-1194 RFHSQSALRF
+1194 RFTSFPSHSALRF
-1204 VSPPSHGGEKEE
+1204 VSPPTTSHVGQEGE
-1216 GREVEESSLPR
+1216 GREDVGPPSPLHRPLPR
-1227 LKKSL
+1227 LQKAPPLL
-1232 SLFRPLTPPPPPP
+1232 SPLPPLPQHPPPPPP
-1245 PSPHPPHHPLPS
+1245 PSPHPPHHPMPS

-1263 PHPPEP
+1263 PHPQEALV
-1269 QAPHQGLRSFRS
+1269 QHQGLQSFRS
-1281 HFNRR
+1281 
-1286 FVFLPSIS
+1286 L
-1294 RPEAKATTPS
+1294 PEADAASPP
-1304 DPRGTEAGKSKEH
+1304 DPRRTEAGKSKGYTTE
-1317 VAKEEELYSQYFS
+1317 EEELYSQYFS

>member
-1 MHKGICREEEEEC
+1 MATG
-14 KLNEHVLRR
+14 
-23 EFNAGIHARPAFEDE
+23 AGWQPPYSTSTGNTKYAPSPTSSVFYE
-38 QEDRTADQGMNDA
+38 
-51 DGSDFGRSDAACG
+51 GSLTLEYTQDLHLK
-64 NIFRMSES
+64 MS
-72 DITVLLFMCCL
+72 
-83 CDSCINLNPSLL
+83 
-95 KLLIHSAFRLV
+95 
-106 DSYGLMFATF
+106 
-116 NFYPFVHAGD
+116 
-126 RKRRCVFSVLSDR
+126 
-139 LGVASLL
+139 
-146 PAVFVHTSV
+146 
-155 SLEPSE
+155 
-161 QRSNGKKK
+161 KKIA
-169 QKKGTD
+169 Q
-175 AERAVTP
+175 
-182 GLGGQTKCTVI
+182 LTKVI

-249 EESVELHEHMKRQVE
+249 EESVELHEHMKRQALAEFEMYRQRMEDSQLCTEAQHTQRVVSMSREVE

-274 RAFSQTQAQFEADKR
+274 RAFSQAQAQFEADKR
-289 RALEDL
+289 RALEEL
-295 RANHRQEVEELL
+295 RATHLQEVEELH

-335 MERLEELTKDKVRLM
+335 MERVEEITKDKVRLV
-350 EEYEAKLSKAQEYYE
+350 EEYEAKLAKAQEYYE

-439 GTIKNQHKQ
+439 GTIKAWFCKPVPNVALLQHNDAYMHVLMYVLQNLHKQ

-508 DQEQNRLKEKIG
+508 DQEQCRLRDKIS
-520 RLEEEREALL
+520 RLEEEREAVL
-530 NQSQAANEQHRQQVL
+530 NQSQAANEQHKQQVL

-567 HYEEETR
+567 HYEEETLR
-574 RYREAQVRVLEEMED
+574 FKEAQVRALEELEE
-589 KHQAMSEEAQ
+589 KHRAMRDEAQ
-599 QEKEEE
+599 HEKEEE
-605 KKVLMKKMSQEF
+605 RKHLIAKLSQEF

-635 DNLKEELSAKLNMAN
+635 DNLKEELSAKVNMAN

-660 REGEQNLG
+660 REGEQNLN

-679 TQEKLKIELDAT
+679 TQDKLRIELDAT

-716 EARVMSIRTE
+716 DARVMSIRTE

-741 WRDALREE
+741 WRDALCEE
-749 VRLLKEELTEEYE
+749 VRLLKEELNEEYE

-797 PETTNA
+797 IA
-803 SFGKFSHASSI
+803 
-814 QPSHQKPVTKES
+814 
-826 HDKNATKCTISL
+826 L

-870 QLKGPGGASEAGA
+870 QLKEMQREHQRREHRLQEAHCCA
-883 ERGGSCLEGGPQED
+883 LSTMEEARQHQ
-897 LRYPETA
+897 
-904 VRPGAADAE
+904 
-913 IRAGGRRESEA
+913 IRALEERLKQEQREEVHALKEAHRRTLEILRQQSDQELQTLR
-924 GNGFSTHCDE
+924 FELEDE
-934 LFTCCADA
+934 GKAKL
-942 YVCSDYTVT
+942 
-951 MEINTTA
+951 A

-973 HLKQIHLKDN
+973 HLKQIHIKEH
-983 TAVKR
+983 TAAKR
-988 ELEKAMEHSH
+988 EVEKALEHSH
-998 QQEQELLGRI
+998 QQEQELLVRI
-1008 SDLQAEV
+1008 SDLEAEV

-1060 IRAHEQDFA
+1060 IRAHEQDLT

-1074 DMGELSVVHHRET
+1074 DLGEMSAVHHRET
-1087 HIMLADF
+1087 HIILADF

-1126 EDLHIIAELREMVTE
+1126 EDLHVIAELREMVTE

-1166 FSKVFNSSANVGVIN
+1166 FNKVFNSSANVGVIN
-1181 PLIKLKTGSQSDH
+1181 PLIK
-1194 RFHSQSALRF
+1194 SALRF
-1204 VSPPSHGGEKEE
+1204 VSPPTMSHEGREEE
-1216 GREVEESSLPR
+1216 GREVEEH
-1227 LKKSL
+1227 
-1232 SLFRPLTPPPPPP
+1232 PP
-1245 PSPHPPHHPLPS
+1245 PHPPHHPMLS

-1263 PHPPEP
+1263 PQDPLL
-1269 QAPHQGLRSFRS
+1269 QHQGLQSFRS
-1281 HFNRR
+1281 
-1286 FVFLPSIS
+1286 P
-1294 RPEAKATTPS
+1294 PEASTVTPS
-1304 DPRGTEAGKSKEH
+1304 GPRGMEAAKGREY
-1317 VAKEEELYSQYFS
+1317 VTKEEEQYSQYFS

>member
-1 MHKGICREEEEEC
+1 MATG
-14 KLNEHVLRR
+14 
-23 EFNAGIHARPAFEDE
+23 AGWQPPYNSSTSNTKYTPPPTSSRFY
-38 QEDRTADQGMNDA
+38 
-51 DGSDFGRSDAACG
+51 DGSLTLEYTQDLHLK
-64 NIFRMSES
+64 MS
-72 DITVLLFMCCL
+72 
-83 CDSCINLNPSLL
+83 
-95 KLLIHSAFRLV
+95 
-106 DSYGLMFATF
+106 
-116 NFYPFVHAGD
+116 
-126 RKRRCVFSVLSDR
+126 
-139 LGVASLL
+139 
-146 PAVFVHTSV
+146 
-155 SLEPSE
+155 
-161 QRSNGKKK
+161 KKIA
-169 QKKGTD
+169 Q
-175 AERAVTP
+175 
-182 GLGGQTKCTVI
+182 LTKVI

-249 EESVELHEHMKRQVE
+249 EESVELHEHMKRQALAEFEMYRQRMEDSQLCTEAQHTQRVVSMSREVE

-274 RAFSQTQAQFEADKR
+274 RAFSQAQAQFEADKR
-289 RALEDL
+289 RALEEL
-295 RANHRQEVEELL
+295 RATHLQEVEELH

-335 MERLEELTKDKVRLM
+335 MERVEELAKDKVRM
-350 EEYEAKLSKAQEYYE
+350 VEEYESKLGKAQEYYE

-396 QAQEAALQRSLSKLR
+396 QAQEVALQRSLSKLR

-439 GTIKNQHKQ
+439 GTIKNLHKQ

-462 LKDTEYELEGSRER
+462 LKDTEYELECSRER

-508 DQEQNRLKEKIG
+508 DQEQSRLKDKMG
-520 RLEEEREALL
+520 RLEEERQALL
-530 NQSQAANEQHRQQVL
+530 NQSQAANEQHKQQVL

-567 HYEEETR
+567 HYEEETLR
-574 RYREAQVRVLEEMED
+574 FKEAQVRELEELEE
-589 KHQAMSEEAQ
+589 KHRAMTEEAQ

-605 KKVLMKKMSQEF
+605 KTRLIAKMSQEF

-650 QEVSHLQELV
+650 QEVSHFQELV
-660 REGEQNLG
+660 REGEQNLN
-668 SAQTQINCLKE
+668 SAQTQISCQKE
-679 TQEKLKIELDAT
+679 IQEKLRIELDAT

-726 EKQKMDKMADDLDQK
+726 EKQKMDKMADDLDEK
-741 WRDALREE
+741 WRDALQEE
-749 VRLLKEELTEEYE
+749 VRLLKDELNEEYE

-797 PETTNA
+797 
-803 SFGKFSHASSI
+803 
-814 QPSHQKPVTKES
+814 
-826 HDKNATKCTISL
+826 ISL

-870 QLKGPGGASEAGA
+870 KLKELQREHQRREHRLQEAHCCA
-883 ERGGSCLEGGPQED
+883 LSTMEEARQHQ
-897 LRYPETA
+897 
-904 VRPGAADAE
+904 
-913 IRAGGRRESEA
+913 IRALEDRLKQEQREEVHALKEAHRRTLDILRQQSEQELQTLR
-924 GNGFSTHCDE
+924 FELEDE
-934 LFTCCADA
+934 GKAKL
-942 YVCSDYTVT
+942 
-951 MEINTTA
+951 A

-973 HLKQIHLKDN
+973 HLKQIHIKEH

-988 ELEKAMEHSH
+988 ELEKALEHSH
-998 QQEQELLGRI
+998 QQVTALASSVLLSSFLARLFFFNFPLCCCKSHLHSEACEMPFSLLMCTLSVSILKEQELLVRI
-1008 SDLQAEV
+1008 SDLETEV

-1060 IRAHEQDFA
+1060 IRAHEQDIA
-1069 KRHER
+1069 KRHDR
-1074 DMGELSVVHHRET
+1074 DLGELNTLHHRET

-1126 EDLHIIAELREMVTE
+1126 EDLHVIAELREMVTE

-1166 FSKVFNSSANVGVIN
+1166 FNKVFNSSANVGVIN
-1181 PLIKLKTGSQSDH
+1181 PLIKSKTGSQSD
-1194 RFHSQSALRF
+1194 RRLASFPSQSALRF
-1204 VSPPSHGGEKEE
+1204 VSPPTMSHEGQEEE
-1216 GREVEESSLPR
+1216 GREVEE
-1227 LKKSL
+1227 
-1232 SLFRPLTPPPPPP
+1232 
-1245 PSPHPPHHPLPS
+1245 PS
-1257 LALPHA
+1257 
-1263 PHPPEP
+1263 
-1269 QAPHQGLRSFRS
+1269 
-1281 HFNRR
+1281 
-1286 FVFLPSIS
+1286 
-1294 RPEAKATTPS
+1294 
-1304 DPRGTEAGKSKEH
+1304 
-1317 VAKEEELYSQYFS
+1317 
-1330 F
+1330 

>member
-1 MHKGICREEEEEC
+1 MTEKRG
-14 KLNEHVLRR
+14 
-23 EFNAGIHARPAFEDE
+23 EF
-38 QEDRTADQGMNDA
+38 
-51 DGSDFGRSDAACG
+51 S
-64 NIFRMSES
+64 
-72 DITVLLFMCCL
+72 FM
-83 CDSCINLNPSLL
+83 
-95 KLLIHSAFRLV
+95 F
-106 DSYGLMFATF
+106 
-116 NFYPFVHAGD
+116 
-126 RKRRCVFSVLSDR
+126 
-139 LGVASLL
+139 
-146 PAVFVHTSV
+146 
-155 SLEPSE
+155 
-161 QRSNGKKK
+161 Q
-169 QKKGTD
+169 
-175 AERAVTP
+175 
-182 GLGGQTKCTVI
+182 VI

-232 KSKMADE
+232 KSKMVDE
-239 ADLRRRLASL
+239 ADLRRRLANL
-249 EESVELHEHMKRQVE
+249 EESVELHEHMKRQALAEFEMYRQRMEDSQLCTEAQHTQRVVSMSREVE

-274 RAFSQTQAQFEADKR
+274 RAFSQAQTQFEADKR
-289 RALEDL
+289 RALEEL
-295 RANHRQEVEELL
+295 RAIHRQEVDDLL
-307 NNQQNQSATS
+307 NKHQNQSASS

-323 LAELHRQEVEAL
+323 LAELHRQEVDAL
-335 MERLEELTKDKVRLM
+335 MERVEELTKDKVRLV
-350 EEYEAKLSKAQEYYE
+350 EEYEAKLAKAQECYE

-424 RDKTNRLQTSLANAE
+424 RDKTNRLQTSLAN
-439 GTIKNQHKQ
+439 NLHKQ

-497 QMAHEATIRNL
+497 QMSHEATIRNL
-508 DQEQNRLKEKIG
+508 DQEQNRLKEKIS

-530 NQSQAANEQHRQQVL
+530 NQSQASNEQHKQQVL
-545 KLEQSLRE
+545 KLEQVLPTHNLSTSHE
-553 EHQGYEKELSRLRA
+553 GYERELSRLRA
-567 HYEEETR
+567 TYEEEMLR
-574 RYREAQVRVLEEMED
+574 FKEAQVRTLEEMEE
-589 KHQAMSEEAQ
+589 KHQAMTEEAQ

-605 KKVLMKKMSQEF
+605 KKLLKLSQEF
-617 EIKRLS
+617 EIKLLS
-623 LEEQRDRLQQQL
+623 LEEQRNRLQQQL

-660 REGEQNLG
+660 REKEQNLG
-668 SAQTQINCLKE
+668 SAQTQINCLRE

-691 RARVRETSNL
+691 RSRVRETSNL
-701 LTDLQEEIETQKQQH
+701 LTDLQEEIDSQRQQH

-726 EKQKMDKMADDLDQK
+726 EKQKMDKMANDLDQK

-749 VRLLKEELTEEYE
+749 VRLLREELTEEYD

-797 PETTNA
+797 
-803 SFGKFSHASSI
+803 
-814 QPSHQKPVTKES
+814 
-826 HDKNATKCTISL
+826 ISL

-856 LQSQFNQERELLSQ
+856 LQSQFNQEREHPHFFLLCFTAQALEERLKQEQREEVHALKEAHRRTLDILRQ
-870 QLKGPGGASEAGA
+870 QSEQ
-883 ERGGSCLEGGPQED
+883 ELQTLRFELE
-897 LRYPETA
+897 
-904 VRPGAADAE
+904 
-913 IRAGGRRESEA
+913 
-924 GNGFSTHCDE
+924 DE
-934 LFTCCADA
+934 GKAKL
-942 YVCSDYTVT
+942 
-951 MEINTTA
+951 A
-958 SLRAELNHLHATAIE
+958 SLRAELNHLHASSIE
-973 HLKQIHLKDN
+973 HLKQIHLKEN
-983 TAVKR
+983 SAAKR
-988 ELEKAMEHSH
+988 ELESAMEHRH
-998 QQEQELLGRI
+998 KQEQELLARI

-1015 CSRSN
+1015 CSRNN

-1046 GKEVLRVRSEANHQ
+1046 GKEVLRVRSEANQQ
-1060 IRAHEQDFA
+1060 IRAHEQDLS

-1074 DMGELSVVHHRET
+1074 DLGELSVVHHRET

-1100 LKDKI
+1100 LRDKI

-1126 EDLHIIAELREMVTE
+1126 EDLHVIAELREMVSE

-1181 PLIKLKTGSQSDH
+1181 PLIKVSGLQATGNLPIAQ
-1194 RFHSQSALRF
+1194 LPPPN
-1204 VSPPSHGGEKEE
+1204 PPSENRKA
-1216 GREVEESSLPR
+1216 
-1227 LKKSL
+1227 L
-1232 SLFRPLTPPPPPP
+1232 SLFSHCSPLPQHP
-1245 PSPHPPHHPLPS
+1245 PSPHPSHLPMPS
-1257 LALPHA
+1257 FA
-1263 PHPPEP
+1263 PPPP
-1269 QAPHQGLRSFRS
+1269 QEVLGQNQGPQSFR
-1281 HFNRR
+1281 R
-1286 FVFLPSIS
+1286 
-1294 RPEAKATTPS
+1294 
-1304 DPRGTEAGKSKEH
+1304 
-1317 VAKEEELYSQYFS
+1317 
-1330 F
+1330 

>member
-1 MHKGICREEEEEC
+1 MATG
-14 KLNEHVLRR
+14 
-23 EFNAGIHARPAFEDE
+23 AGWQPPYS
-38 QEDRTADQGMNDA
+38 TSTSSTKYPPCTTSSMLY
-51 DGSDFGRSDAACG
+51 DGSLTLEYTQDLHLK
-64 NIFRMSES
+64 MS
-72 DITVLLFMCCL
+72 
-83 CDSCINLNPSLL
+83 
-95 KLLIHSAFRLV
+95 
-106 DSYGLMFATF
+106 
-116 NFYPFVHAGD
+116 
-126 RKRRCVFSVLSDR
+126 
-139 LGVASLL
+139 
-146 PAVFVHTSV
+146 
-155 SLEPSE
+155 
-161 QRSNGKKK
+161 KKIA
-169 QKKGTD
+169 Q
-175 AERAVTP
+175 
-182 GLGGQTKCTVI
+182 LTKVI

-232 KSKMADE
+232 KTKMADE

-249 EESVELHEHMKRQVE
+249 EESVELHEHMKRQALAEFEMYRQRMEDSQLCTEAQHTQRVVSMSREVE

-274 RAFSQTQAQFEADKR
+274 RSFSQAQAQFEAEKR
-289 RALEDL
+289 RALEEL
-295 RANHRQEVEELL
+295 RTTHRQEVEELL
-307 NNQQNQSATS
+307 NNQRNQSASS

-335 MERLEELTKDKVRLM
+335 MERVEELTKDKVHLV
-350 EEYEAKLSKAQEYYE
+350 EEYEAKLAKAQEYYE

-396 QAQEAALQRSLSKLR
+396 QAQEVALQRSLSKLR

-424 RDKTNRLQTSLANAE
+424 RDKTNRLQTSLAN
-439 GTIKNQHKQ
+439 NLHKQ

-462 LKDTEYELEGSRER
+462 LKDTEYELESSRER

-508 DQEQNRLKEKIG
+508 DQEQSRLKEKIS
-520 RLEEEREALL
+520 RLEEEREVLL
-530 NQSQAANEQHRQQVL
+530 SQSQTANDQHKQQVL

-567 HYEEETR
+567 HYEEETLR
-574 RYREAQVRVLEEMED
+574 FKEAQVRALEELEE
-589 KHQAMSEEAQ
+589 KHQVMREEAQ

-605 KKVLMKKMSQEF
+605 KKLLMTVTLARDQHDLIVSKYTDTSQSTEW
-617 EIKRLS
+617 LS
-623 LEEQRDRLQQQL
+623 PQ
-635 DNLKEELSAKLNMAN
+635 
-650 QEVSHLQELV
+650 VSHLQELV
-660 REGEQNLG
+660 REGEQNLS
-668 SAQTQINCLKE
+668 SAQTQITCLKE

-701 LTDLQEEIETQKQQH
+701 LTDLQVRRK
-716 EARVMSIRTE
+716 
-726 EKQKMDKMADDLDQK
+726 
-741 WRDALREE
+741 EE

-762 ADKQAAL
+762 ADKQAAM

-797 PETTNA
+797 
-803 SFGKFSHASSI
+803 
-814 QPSHQKPVTKES
+814 
-826 HDKNATKCTISL
+826 ISL

-870 QLKGPGGASEAGA
+870 QLKGMYALEERLKQEQREEVHALKEAH
-883 ERGGSCLEGGPQED
+883 RRTLEILRQQSDQELQT
-897 LRYPETA
+897 LRFEL
-904 VRPGAADAE
+904 E
-913 IRAGGRRESEA
+913 
-924 GNGFSTHCDE
+924 DE
-934 LFTCCADA
+934 GKAKL
-942 YVCSDYTVT
+942 
-951 MEINTTA
+951 A

-973 HLKQIHLKDN
+973 HLKQIHLKEH
-983 TAVKR
+983 TATKR
-988 ELEKAMEHSH
+988 ELEKAMEHS
-998 QQEQELLGRI
+998 QKQEQDLLIRI
-1008 SDLQAEV
+1008 SDLQAEL

-1060 IRAHEQDFA
+1060 IRAHEQDLA

-1074 DMGELSVVHHRET
+1074 EMGELNAVHQRET
-1087 HIMLADF
+1087 QIMLADF

-1126 EDLHIIAELREMVTE
+1126 EDLHVIAELREMVTE

-1166 FSKVFNSSANVGVIN
+1166 FNKVFNSSANVGVIN
-1181 PLIKLKTGSQSDH
+1181 PLIK
-1194 RFHSQSALRF
+1194 
-1204 VSPPSHGGEKEE
+1204 VSGLIPFF
-1216 GREVEESSLPR
+1216 SL
-1227 LKKSL
+1227 
-1232 SLFRPLTPPPPPP
+1232 
-1245 PSPHPPHHPLPS
+1245 
-1257 LALPHA
+1257 
-1263 PHPPEP
+1263 
-1269 QAPHQGLRSFRS
+1269 
-1281 HFNRR
+1281 
-1286 FVFLPSIS
+1286 
-1294 RPEAKATTPS
+1294 
-1304 DPRGTEAGKSKEH
+1304 
-1317 VAKEEELYSQYFS
+1317 
-1330 F
+1330 

>member
-1 MHKGICREEEEEC
+1 MASG
-14 KLNEHVLRR
+14 
-23 EFNAGIHARPAFEDE
+23 AGWQPPPYGSSAGSSKYNTSPTSSMFY
-38 QEDRTADQGMNDA
+38 
-51 DGSDFGRSDAACG
+51 DGSVTLEYTQDLHLK
-64 NIFRMSES
+64 MS
-72 DITVLLFMCCL
+72 
-83 CDSCINLNPSLL
+83 
-95 KLLIHSAFRLV
+95 
-106 DSYGLMFATF
+106 
-116 NFYPFVHAGD
+116 
-126 RKRRCVFSVLSDR
+126 
-139 LGVASLL
+139 
-146 PAVFVHTSV
+146 
-155 SLEPSE
+155 
-161 QRSNGKKK
+161 KKIA
-169 QKKGTD
+169 Q
-175 AERAVTP
+175 
-182 GLGGQTKCTVI
+182 LTKVI

-213 HEDEVQHIVTET
+213 HEDERPET
-225 RDKIMQY
+225 RVMQY
-232 KSKMADE
+232 KSKIADE
-239 ADLRRRLASL
+239 ADLRRRLANL
-249 EESVELHEHMKRQVE
+249 EESVELHEHMKRQVTPQLLHGQVWFPRIQRDLVLSFPCSGICFYGVLTELVIWCSPLKKSLMPLLFCRLQALAEFEMYRQRMEDSQLCTEAQHTQRVVSMSREVE

-274 RAFSQTQAQFEADKR
+274 RAFSQAQTQFEADKR
-289 RALEDL
+289 RALEEL
-295 RANHRQEVEELL
+295 RATHRQEVEELL
-307 NNQQNQSATS
+307 NKHQNQSASS

-323 LAELHRQEVEAL
+323 LAELHRQEVDAL
-335 MERLEELTKDKVRLM
+335 MERVEELTKDKVRLV
-350 EEYEAKLSKAQEYYE
+350 EEYEAKLAKAQECYE

-439 GTIKNQHKQ
+439 RTIKNLHKQ

-486 KASQIGSLQAT
+486 KAS
-497 QMAHEATIRNL
+497 
-508 DQEQNRLKEKIG
+508 KISFYH
-520 RLEEEREALL
+520 A
-530 NQSQAANEQHRQQVL
+530 V
-545 KLEQSLRE
+545 SLRE

-567 HYEEETR
+567 HYEEEMLR
-574 RYREAQVRVLEEMED
+574 FKEAQVRTLEEMEE
-589 KHQAMSEEAQ
+589 KHQAMTEEAQ

-605 KKVLMKKMSQEF
+605 KKLLVTKLSQEF

-623 LEEQRDRLQQQL
+623 LEEQRNRLQQQL
-635 DNLKEELSAKLNMAN
+635 DNLKEELSAKLNIAN

-660 REGEQNLG
+660 REKEQNLG
-668 SAQTQINCLKE
+668 SAQTQIACLRE

-691 RARVRETSNL
+691 RSRVRETSNL
-701 LTDLQEEIETQKQQH
+701 LTDLQEEIETQRQQH

-726 EKQKMDKMADDLDQK
+726 EKQKMDKMANDLDQK
-741 WRDALREE
+741 WREALREE

-797 PETTNA
+797 
-803 SFGKFSHASSI
+803 
-814 QPSHQKPVTKES
+814 
-826 HDKNATKCTISL
+826 ISL

-870 QLKGPGGASEAGA
+870 QMKELQREH
-883 ERGGSCLEGGPQED
+883 Q
-897 LRYPETA
+897 
-904 VRPGAADAE
+904 
-913 IRAGGRRESEA
+913 RREHRLQEA
-924 GNGFSTHCDE
+924 H
-934 LFTCCADA
+934 CCAL
-942 YVCSDYTVT
+942 ST
-951 MEINTTA
+951 MEEARQHQMRALEERLKQEQREEVHALKEAHRRTLDILRQQSEQELQTLRFELEDEGKAKLA
-958 SLRAELNHLHATAIE
+958 SLRAELNHLHASSIE
-973 HLKQIHLKDN
+973 HLKQIHLKEN
-983 TAVKR
+983 SAAKR
-988 ELEKAMEHSH
+988 ELESAMEHSH
-998 QQEQELLGRI
+998 KQEQELLARI

-1015 CSRSN
+1015 CSRNN

-1032 NETIDTLTRELELK
+1032 NETIDTLTRELEHK
-1046 GKEVLRVRSEANHQ
+1046 GKEVLRVRSEANQQ
-1060 IRAHEQDFA
+1060 IRAHEQDLS

-1074 DMGELSVVHHRET
+1074 DLGELTVVHHRET

-1126 EDLHIIAELREMVTE
+1126 EDLHVIAELREMVSE

-1166 FSKVFNSSANVGVIN
+1166 FNKVFNSSANVGVIN
-1181 PLIKLKTGSQSDH
+1181 PLIK
-1194 RFHSQSALRF
+1194 
-1204 VSPPSHGGEKEE
+1204 VS
-1216 GREVEESSLPR
+1216 
-1227 LKKSL
+1227 
-1232 SLFRPLTPPPPPP
+1232 
-1245 PSPHPPHHPLPS
+1245 
-1257 LALPHA
+1257 
-1263 PHPPEP
+1263 
-1269 QAPHQGLRSFRS
+1269 GLQPVLLCEQPCLV
-1281 HFNRR
+1281 FNTC
-1286 FVFLPSIS
+1286 V
-1294 RPEAKATTPS
+1294 K
-1304 DPRGTEAGKSKEH
+1304 G
-1317 VAKEEELYSQYFS
+1317 
-1330 F
+1330 

>member
-1 MHKGICREEEEEC
+1 M
-14 KLNEHVLRR
+14 
-23 EFNAGIHARPAFEDE
+23 FY
-38 QEDRTADQGMNDA
+38 
-51 DGSDFGRSDAACG
+51 DGNLTLEYTQDLHLK
-64 NIFRMSES
+64 MS
-72 DITVLLFMCCL
+72 
-83 CDSCINLNPSLL
+83 
-95 KLLIHSAFRLV
+95 
-106 DSYGLMFATF
+106 
-116 NFYPFVHAGD
+116 
-126 RKRRCVFSVLSDR
+126 
-139 LGVASLL
+139 
-146 PAVFVHTSV
+146 
-155 SLEPSE
+155 
-161 QRSNGKKK
+161 KKIA
-169 QKKGTD
+169 Q
-175 AERAVTP
+175 
-182 GLGGQTKCTVI
+182 LTKVI

-232 KSKMADE
+232 KSKIADE

-249 EESVELHEHMKRQVE
+249 EESVELHEHMKRQALAEFEMYRQRMEDSQLCTEAQHTQRVVSMSREVE

-274 RAFSQTQAQFEADKR
+274 RAFSQAQAQFEAEKR
-289 RALEDL
+289 RALEEL
-295 RANHRQEVEELL
+295 RATHRQEVEELL
-307 NNQQNQSATS
+307 NNQQNQSVSS

-335 MERLEELTKDKVRLM
+335 MERVEELTKDKVRLV
-350 EEYEAKLSKAQEYYE
+350 EEYEAKLAKAQEYYE

-439 GTIKNQHKQ
+439 GTIKNLHKQ

-462 LKDTEYELEGSRER
+462 LKDTEYELESSRER

-508 DQEQNRLKEKIG
+508 DQEQSRLKEKIS

-530 NQSQAANEQHRQQVL
+530 NQSQAANDQHKQQVL

-553 EHQGYEKELSRLRA
+553 EHLGYEKELSKLRA
-567 HYEEETR
+567 HYEEER
-574 RYREAQVRVLEEMED
+574 HRFKEAQVRALEEMEE
-589 KHQAMSEEAQ
+589 KHRTIREEAQ

-605 KKVLMKKMSQEF
+605 KKLLMTVSKMNQEF
-617 EIKRLS
+617 EIKHLS

-668 SAQTQINCLKE
+668 SAQTQITCLKE

-762 ADKQAAL
+762 ADKQAVL

-797 PETTNA
+797 IA
-803 SFGKFSHASSI
+803 
-814 QPSHQKPVTKES
+814 
-826 HDKNATKCTISL
+826 L

-870 QLKGPGGASEAGA
+870 QLKGTLPCAALEERLKQEQREEVHALKEAH
-883 ERGGSCLEGGPQED
+883 RRTLEILRQQSDQELQT
-897 LRYPETA
+897 LRFEL
-904 VRPGAADAE
+904 E
-913 IRAGGRRESEA
+913 
-924 GNGFSTHCDE
+924 DE
-934 LFTCCADA
+934 GKAKL
-942 YVCSDYTVT
+942 
-951 MEINTTA
+951 A
-958 SLRAELNHLHATAIE
+958 SLRAELNHLHAAAIE
-973 HLKQIHLKDN
+973 HLKQIHLKEN

-988 ELEKAMEHSH
+988 DLEN
-998 QQEQELLGRI
+998 EQELLVRI

-1060 IRAHEQDFA
+1060 IRAHEQDLM

-1074 DMGELSVVHHRET
+1074 DLGELNAVHHRET
-1087 HIMLADF
+1087 QIMLADF

-1126 EDLHIIAELREMVTE
+1126 EDLHLIAELREMVTE

-1166 FSKVFNSSANVGVIN
+1166 FNKVFNSSANVGVIN
-1181 PLIKLKTGSQSDH
+1181 PLIKVSGVVLVSVIDLDIRILWVFVTS
-1194 RFHSQSALRF
+1194 SA
-1204 VSPPSHGGEKEE
+1204 
-1216 GREVEESSLPR
+1216 
-1227 LKKSL
+1227 
-1232 SLFRPLTPPPPPP
+1232 
-1245 PSPHPPHHPLPS
+1245 
-1257 LALPHA
+1257 A
-1263 PHPPEP
+1263 
-1269 QAPHQGLRSFRS
+1269 
-1281 HFNRR
+1281 
-1286 FVFLPSIS
+1286 
-1294 RPEAKATTPS
+1294 
-1304 DPRGTEAGKSKEH
+1304 
-1317 VAKEEELYSQYFS
+1317 
-1330 F
+1330 

>member
-1 MHKGICREEEEEC
+1 M
-14 KLNEHVLRR
+14 LY
-23 EFNAGIHARPAFEDE
+23 
-38 QEDRTADQGMNDA
+38 
-51 DGSDFGRSDAACG
+51 DGSLTLEYTQDLHLK
-64 NIFRMSES
+64 MS
-72 DITVLLFMCCL
+72 
-83 CDSCINLNPSLL
+83 
-95 KLLIHSAFRLV
+95 
-106 DSYGLMFATF
+106 
-116 NFYPFVHAGD
+116 
-126 RKRRCVFSVLSDR
+126 
-139 LGVASLL
+139 
-146 PAVFVHTSV
+146 
-155 SLEPSE
+155 
-161 QRSNGKKK
+161 KKIA
-169 QKKGTD
+169 Q
-175 AERAVTP
+175 
-182 GLGGQTKCTVI
+182 LTKVI

-232 KSKMADE
+232 KTKMADE
-239 ADLRRRLASL
+239 VDLRRRLASL
-249 EESVELHEHMKRQVE
+249 EESVELHEHMKRQALAEFEMYRQRMEDSQLCTEAQHTQRVVSMSREVE

-274 RAFSQTQAQFEADKR
+274 RSFSQAQAQFEAEKR
-289 RALEDL
+289 RALEEL
-295 RANHRQEVEELL
+295 RTTHRQEVEELL
-307 NNQQNQSATS
+307 NNQRNQSASS

-335 MERLEELTKDKVRLM
+335 MERVEELTKDKVRLV
-350 EEYEAKLSKAQEYYE
+350 EEYEAKLAKAQEYYE

-396 QAQEAALQRSLSKLR
+396 QAQEVALQRSLSKLR

-439 GTIKNQHKQ
+439 GTIKNLHKQ

-462 LKDTEYELEGSRER
+462 LKDTEYELESSRER

-508 DQEQNRLKEKIG
+508 DQEQSRLKEKIS
-520 RLEEEREALL
+520 RLEEEREVLL
-530 NQSQAANEQHRQQVL
+530 SQSQTANDQHKQQVL

-567 HYEEETR
+567 HYEEETLR
-574 RYREAQVRVLEEMED
+574 FKEAQVRALEELEE
-589 KHQAMSEEAQ
+589 KHQVMREEAQ

-605 KKVLMKKMSQEF
+605 KKLLITKMSQEF

-660 REGEQNLG
+660 REGEQNLN
-668 SAQTQINCLKE
+668 SAQMQITCLKE

-726 EKQKMDKMADDLDQK
+726 EKQKMDKMADDLDRK

-762 ADKQAAL
+762 ADKQAAM

-797 PETTNA
+797 
-803 SFGKFSHASSI
+803 
-814 QPSHQKPVTKES
+814 
-826 HDKNATKCTISL
+826 ISL

-870 QLKGPGGASEAGA
+870 QLKGMHALEERLKQEQREEVHALKEAH
-883 ERGGSCLEGGPQED
+883 RRTLEILRQQSDQELQT
-897 LRYPETA
+897 LRFEL
-904 VRPGAADAE
+904 E
-913 IRAGGRRESEA
+913 
-924 GNGFSTHCDE
+924 DE
-934 LFTCCADA
+934 GKAKL
-942 YVCSDYTVT
+942 
-951 MEINTTA
+951 A

-973 HLKQIHLKDN
+973 HLKQIHLKEHAA
-983 TAVKR
+983 TKR
-988 ELEKAMEHSH
+988 ELEK
-998 QQEQELLGRI
+998 EQDLLIRI
-1008 SDLQAEV
+1008 SDLQAEL

-1060 IRAHEQDFA
+1060 IRAHEQDLA
-1069 KRHER
+1069 RRHER
-1074 DMGELSVVHHRET
+1074 EMGELNAIHQRET
-1087 HIMLADF
+1087 QIMLADF

-1126 EDLHIIAELREMVTE
+1126 EDLHVIAELREMVTE

-1166 FSKVFNSSANVGVIN
+1166 FNKVFNSSANVGVIN
-1181 PLIKLKTGSQSDH
+1181 PLIK
-1194 RFHSQSALRF
+1194 
-1204 VSPPSHGGEKEE
+1204 VSGLIPHCFF
-1216 GREVEESSLPR
+1216 SL
-1227 LKKSL
+1227 
-1232 SLFRPLTPPPPPP
+1232 
-1245 PSPHPPHHPLPS
+1245 
-1257 LALPHA
+1257 
-1263 PHPPEP
+1263 
-1269 QAPHQGLRSFRS
+1269 
-1281 HFNRR
+1281 
-1286 FVFLPSIS
+1286 
-1294 RPEAKATTPS
+1294 
-1304 DPRGTEAGKSKEH
+1304 
-1317 VAKEEELYSQYFS
+1317 
-1330 F
+1330 